1 MLKLMK
7 KSTRAVARNL
17 QRGERRRGDILLQ
30 NLTAH
35 LSLSQTL
42 RVIQI
47 LPASHLI
54 SAAQVMTNESTGRD
68 TPRRINASMEKE
80 SETAGA
86 RKDVES
92 VTKNQSRSQKGI
104 SALPN

>member
-1 MLKLMK
+1 MK
-7 KSTRAVARNL
+7 KNTRAVARNL

-30 NLTAH
+30 NQTAR
-35 LSLSQTL
+35 LSLSQIL

-47 LPASHLI
+47 LPVSHLT
-54 SAAQVMTNESTGRD
+54 SAAQVMKSESAGGD

-92 VTKNQSRSQKGI
+92 VTRNQSKSRKGMF
-104 SALPN
+104 ALPN